1 MNRHLIRKIGMASM
15 AAVMILGAAGCGG
28 NAAKSGADSKTAGGA
43 DIGFVAVLSG
53 GAAAYGQSQKQGID
67 MAVDEINKSGDFKIN
82 LDMEDTKGEP
92 TQDHQCHQKK

>member
-1 MNRHLIRKIGMASM
+1 MGGCYDSGGRR
-15 AAVMILGAAGCGG
+15 GCGA

-82 LDMEDTKGEP
+82 LDMEDNKGR
-92 TQDHQCHQKK
+92 TDTGHQCHKKNDQ